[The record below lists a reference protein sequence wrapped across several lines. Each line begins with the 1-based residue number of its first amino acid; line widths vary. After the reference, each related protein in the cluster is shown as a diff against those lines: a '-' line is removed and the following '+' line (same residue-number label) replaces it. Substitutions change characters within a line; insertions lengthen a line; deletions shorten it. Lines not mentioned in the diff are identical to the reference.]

1 MEMSKKFLEKI
12 CVYARLLIFFTK
24 KNNFSVAK
32 KFPFD
37 KVVMIQIYML
47 TAAFCQ
53 KSFFE
58 KYACKTF
65 HQKRRII
72 FPLQKSC
79 HDSPLI
85 ASCMHNLL
93 NLKKYFLKSAVVQIE
108 EKMFFLKML
117 EKWLLPY

>member
-58 KYACKTF
+58 K
-65 HQKRRII
+65 I
-72 FPLQKSC
+72 
-79 HDSPLI
+79 
-85 ASCMHNLL
+85 CMQDFSS
-93 NLKKYFLKSAVVQIE
+93 KKKNNFSVAKKLS
-108 EKMFFLKML
+108 
-117 EKWLLPY
+117 